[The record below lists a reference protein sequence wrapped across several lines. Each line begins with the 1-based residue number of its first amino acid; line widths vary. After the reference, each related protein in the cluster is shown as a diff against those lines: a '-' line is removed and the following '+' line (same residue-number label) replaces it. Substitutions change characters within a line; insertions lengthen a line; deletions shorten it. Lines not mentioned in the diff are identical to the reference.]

1 MKKRI
6 KLVGLAFLLC
16 TAALLGIHVTDLN
29 AAGRSTG
36 ELTVSGGNYGDDYRY
51 DSNTLMILSEMPVT
65 ISGKTKKDRIQV
77 KSGVDANLTLKDLD
91 IRVNG
96 CALDAGTGNSTI
108 KFRGDNYL
116 KSGAKCAGILVA
128 EDTTVTISGGKKDT
142 LSVYGGSQAAGI
154 GSEKDGAFGEI
165 TISSGTVSA
174 TGGVRAAGIGN
185 GYQGA
190 GGTLRI
196 KGGRVIVKG
205 GAGAAGMG
213 RPQEDGNGHGSIEL
227 DGSCLV
233 YADTVLDEIETK
245 QGMLFAKERVDV
257 YGRVV
262 VSYPFEVTAGQTML
276 IPADG
281 SIQISNDLECINR
294 GEIYVYGSLDM
305 GGTLQND
312 GQLYD
317 YSGMLED
324 SRKITGNSVTVRDI
338 HDIYLFNGNVVF
350 TENGYEQNGME
361 FQTDGG
367 DVIYTI
373 YGEGKESQAEIEVAD
388 GISVSCTLEGV
399 KLVPEKNGYA
409 LTVGEGSQMHLLLSG
424 ENEFTGAG
432 NALSG
437 CILIKKDGLLE
448 VEGDGTLTLI
458 GKNGD
463 RVMLHGNGAS
473 AETNE
478 DLPDLDL
485 GEGDYSIPVKEDR
498 RSMEAAL
505 DRELLET
512 LVEERRSADIDGNLL
527 RIHFN
532 WRALEEILDG
542 TKGDITLRISPF
554 TLTDSFSNAK
564 LFIGSRAVYDIQI
577 VNGDGKVVSIPF
589 RNGEATLAIP
599 YTKPADEDI
608 RKLYL
613 VYVGANNTLDWIADS
628 RYDEQTEEIIS
639 EVHHFSVYGIGY
651 QIPVAAVSANTA
663 S

>member
-6 KLVGLAFLLC
+6 KLICMAFLLC
-16 TAALLGIHVTDLN
+16 MAALLGINVTDIN

-51 DSNTLMILSEMPVT
+51 DNNTLLILSEMPVT

-91 IRVNG
+91 IRVND

-108 KFRGDNYL
+108 KFRGDSYL
-116 KSGAKCAGILVA
+116 KSGAKCAGILVQ
-128 EDTTVTISGGKKDT
+128 EDAKVTLSGGKKDT

-154 GSEKDGAFGEI
+154 GSEKDSAFGEI
-165 TISSGTVSA
+165 TISSGSVSA

-190 GGTLRI
+190 GGTIRI
-196 KGGRVIVKG
+196 TGGRVIVKG

-213 RPQEDGNGHGSIEL
+213 RPQEDGRGQGNIEL

-233 YADTVLDEIETK
+233 YADTVLDEIKTK
-245 QGMLFAKERVDV
+245 QGMLFSKERVEV

-262 VSYPFEVTAGQTML
+262 VSYPFEVTAGQTMM

-281 SIQISNDLECINR
+281 SVQISNDLECINR
-294 GEIYVYGSLDM
+294 GEIYVYGTLDM

-317 YSGMLED
+317 YSGMLEH

-367 DVIYTI
+367 DEIYTI
-373 YGEGKESQAEIEVAD
+373 YGEGKESQAQIEVAD
-388 GISVSCTLEGV
+388 GISVSCTLEDV
-399 KLVPEKNGYA
+399 KLAPEKNGYA
-409 LTVGEGSQMHLLLSG
+409 MTVGEGSVLHLLLSG

-437 CILIKKDGLLE
+437 CILTKKDALLE
-448 VEGDGTLTLI
+448 LEGDGTLTLI

-463 RVMLHGNGAS
+463 RVVLHGSGAS
-473 AETNE
+473 VETDE
-478 DLPDLDL
+478 DLTDSE
-485 GEGDYSIPVKEDR
+485 EGDYLVPVRESR
-498 RSMEAAL
+498 NLMEAGL

-512 LVEERRSADIDGNLL
+512 LVEERRSADIEGSML

-542 TKGDITLRISPF
+542 TRGDVTLRISPF

-589 RNGEATLAIP
+589 RNGEVSLAIP

-628 RYDEQTEEIIS
+628 RYDEENGEIIS
-639 EVHHFSVYGIGY
+639 EVRHFSVYGIGY
-651 QIPVAAVSANTA
+651 QILVPAVSANTTP
-663 S
+663 

>member
-6 KLVGLAFLLC
+6 KLICMAFLLC
-16 TAALLGIHVTDLN
+16 MAALLGINVTDIN

-51 DSNTLMILSEMPVT
+51 DNNTLLILSEMPVT

-91 IRVNG
+91 IRVND
-96 CALDAGTGNSTI
+96 CALDAGTGNSNI
-108 KFRGDNYL
+108 KFRGDSYL
-116 KSGAKCAGILVA
+116 KSGAKCAGILVQ
-128 EDTTVTISGGKKDT
+128 EDAKVTLSGGKKDT

-154 GSEKDGAFGEI
+154 GSEKDSAFGEI
-165 TISSGTVSA
+165 TISSGSVSA

-190 GGTLRI
+190 GGTIRI
-196 KGGRVIVKG
+196 TGGRVIVKG

-213 RPQEDGNGHGSIEL
+213 RPQEDGRGQGNIEL

-245 QGMLFAKERVDV
+245 QGMLFSKERVEV

-262 VSYPFEVTAGQTML
+262 VSYPFEVTAGQTMM

-281 SIQISNDLECINR
+281 SVQISNDLECINR
-294 GEIYVYGSLDM
+294 GEIYVYGTLDM

-317 YSGMLED
+317 YSGMLEH

-367 DVIYTI
+367 DEIYTI
-373 YGEGKESQAEIEVAD
+373 YGEGKESQAQIEVAD
-388 GISVSCTLEGV
+388 GISVSCTLEDV
-399 KLVPEKNGYA
+399 KLAPEKNGYA
-409 LTVGEGSQMHLLLSG
+409 MTVGEGSVLHLLLSG

-437 CILIKKDGLLE
+437 CILTKKDALLE
-448 VEGDGTLTLI
+448 LEGDGTLTLI

-463 RVMLHGNGAS
+463 RVVLHGSGAS
-473 AETNE
+473 VETDE
-478 DLPDLDL
+478 DLTDSE
-485 GEGDYSIPVKEDR
+485 EGDYLVPVRESR
-498 RSMEAAL
+498 NLMEAGL

-512 LVEERRSADIDGNLL
+512 LVEERRSADIEGSML

-542 TKGDITLRISPF
+542 TRGDVTLRISPF

-589 RNGEATLAIP
+589 RNGEVSLAIP

-628 RYDEQTEEIIS
+628 RYDEENGEIIS
-639 EVHHFSVYGIGY
+639 EVRHFSVYGIGY
-651 QIPVAAVSANTA
+651 QILVPAVSANTTP
-663 S
+663 